1 MKDWEVNRMKNQNNI
16 SRRSFGKLAL
26 GGTALA
32 AIGAPAIVRAQSAI
46 TFAVPNPSALTW
58 LPYWVAVGEGY
69 FADEGLEPTLEAIDG
84 SSAVLQAMTAGQAH
98 IGAPGPGPTLGAR
111 ARGVDVK
118 FLYNLYPKSVFGLL
132 VKDDSPYQTPSD
144 LEGTVIGVGTADG
157 AEVSFTSAIMADLGM
172 TAGTDFTYLP
182 VGDGGTAAVAFLR
195 DEVNSY
201 AGAVSDA
208 AILAARGLSLR
219 EITPEAYLGFFGNGI
234 AMLESQMASMPDLAP
249 KFGRAL
255 VRGTRFAADA
265 ANKDA
270 CLAHCAAGN
279 PQEGEQ
285 DYAAALFDG
294 VLVRMTPTDAFMPE
308 GYGYQPPEHWQAIH
322 DSAVAAGALSEPLAD
337 LSSVFTNE
345 FVAGWN
351 A

>member
-1 MKDWEVNRMKNQNNI
+1 MAFTTSMNR
-16 SRRSFGKLAL
+16 RRFGMVAAGGAAAL
-26 GGTALA
+26 VLGT
-32 AIGAPAIVRAQSAI
+32 PAIVRAQTAV

-69 FADEGLEPTLEAIDG
+69 FAEEGLDLRLEAIDG
-84 SSAVLQAMTAGQAH
+84 SSAVLQAMSAGQAQ

-111 ARGVDVK
+111 SRGVDVK

-132 VKDDSPYQTPSD
+132 VKADSAFKTPAD
-144 LEGTVIGVGTADG
+144 LKGTVIGVGTADG
-157 AEVSFTSAIMADLGM
+157 AEVSFTKAIMTDLGL
-172 TAGTDFTYLP
+172 TEGTDFTFLP

-208 AILAARGLSLR
+208 AILAARGLTLR

-234 AMLESQMASMPDLAP
+234 AMLESQMAATPDLAP
-249 KFGRAL
+249 KFGRSL
-255 VRGTRFAADA
+255 VRGMRFAMDP
-265 ANKDA
+265 ANKEKA
-270 CLAHCAAGN
+270 LAHCAAGN

-285 DYAAALFDG
+285 DYAASLFDG
-294 VLVRMTPTDAFMPE
+294 VVYRMTPTDAFI
-308 GYGYQPPEHWQAIH
+308 GQGFGYQPPEHWQKIH
-322 DSAVAAGALSEPLAD
+322 DSAVASGALEAPLAD
-337 LSSVFTNE
+337 LAAVYTNE

>member
-1 MKDWEVNRMKNQNNI
+1 MTGNKMN
-16 SRRSFGKLAL
+16 RRSFGQMTL
-26 GGTALA
+26 GGVALA
-32 AIGAPAIVRAQSAI
+32 AIGAPSIVRAQTAI

-69 FADEGLEPTLEAIDG
+69 FADEGFEPTLEAVGG
-84 SSAVLQAMTAGQAH
+84 SSAVLQAMAAGQAQ

-118 FLYNLYPKSVFGLL
+118 FLYNLYAKSVFGLL
-132 VKDDSPYQTPSD
+132 VKDESAYQVPAD
-144 LEGTVIGVGTADG
+144 LKGTVIGVGTADG

-172 TAGTDFTYLP
+172 TVDADFTYLP

-195 DEVNSY
+195 DEVSSY

-208 AILAARGLSLR
+208 AILASKGLNLR
-219 EITPEAYLGFFGNGI
+219 EITPEAYLGFFGNGV
-234 AMLESQMASMPDLAP
+234 AMLESQIASTPDLAP
-249 KFGRAL
+249 AFGRAL
-255 VRGTRFAADA
+255 VRGMRFAKDP
-265 ANKDA
+265 ANKDT
-270 CLAHCAAGN
+270 CLAHCATGN

-285 DYAAALFDG
+285 DYAASLFDG
-294 VLVRMTPTDAFMPE
+294 VLGRMTPTDAFMGE
-308 GYGYQPPEHWQAIH
+308 GFGYQPPEHWQAIH
-322 DSAVAAGALSEPLAD
+322 DSAVAAGALSEALPDLA
-337 LSSVFTNE
+337 SVYTNE

>member
-1 MKDWEVNRMKNQNNI
+1 MTTRTRL
-16 SRRSFGKLAL
+16 SRREFGAL
-26 GGTALA
+26 TMGGAAAA
-32 AIGAPAIVRAQSAI
+32 AIGAPSIVRAQTAI

-69 FADEGLEPTLEAIDG
+69 FGEEGLSPTLEAIDG
-84 SSAVLQAMTAGQAH
+84 SSAVLQAMSAGQAQ

-132 VKDDSPYQTPSD
+132 VKSDSGIQAPAELKGS
-144 LEGTVIGVGTADG
+144 VIGVGTADG
-157 AEVSFTSAIMADLGM
+157 AEVSFTTAIMAD
-172 TAGTDFTYLP
+172 AGLTEGADFTYLP

-195 DEVNSY
+195 DEVSAY

-208 AILAARGLSLR
+208 AILASRGIELS
-219 EITPEAYLGFFGNGI
+219 EITPEAFLGFFGNGI

-255 VRGTRFAADA
+255 VLGMRFASDP
-265 ANKDA
+265 ANKEA

-285 DYAAALFDG
+285 DYASALFDG
-294 VLVRMTPTDAFMPE
+294 VVERMTPTDAFIDM
-308 GYGYQPPEHWQAIH
+308 GFGFQPPEHWQAIY
-322 DSAVAAGALSEPLAD
+322 DSSLASGALSEPLDD
-337 LSSVFTNE
+337 LSSVYSNE
-345 FVAGWN
+345 FVPGWN

>member
-1 MKDWEVNRMKNQNNI
+1 MTNRTRL
-16 SRRSFGKLAL
+16 SRRTFGALTMGGVAAAAL
-26 GGTALA
+26 G
-32 AIGAPAIVRAQSAI
+32 APSIIRAQSAI

-69 FADEGLEPTLEAIDG
+69 FADEGLSPTLEAIDG
-84 SSAVLQAMTAGQAH
+84 SSAVLQAMSAGQAQ

-132 VKDDSPYQTPSD
+132 VKSDSGIQTPAELKGS
-144 LEGTVIGVGTADG
+144 VIGVGTADG
-157 AEVSFTSAIMADLGM
+157 AEVSFTSAIMSDAGL
-172 TAGTDFTYLP
+172 TEGTDFTYLP

-195 DEVNSY
+195 DEVSAY

-208 AILAARGLSLR
+208 AILASRGIELS
-219 EITPEAYLGFFGNGI
+219 EITPEAFLGFFGNGI
-234 AMLESQMASMPDLAP
+234 AMLESQMAATPDLAP
-249 KFGRAL
+249 KFGRAMVL
-255 VRGTRFAADA
+255 GMRFASDP
-265 ANKDA
+265 ANKEA
-270 CLAHCAAGN
+270 CLAHCAVGN

-294 VLVRMTPTDAFMPE
+294 VVERMTPTDAFIDQ
-308 GYGYQPPEHWQAIH
+308 GFGYQPPEHWQAIYE
-322 DSAVAAGALSEPLAD
+322 SSLASGALSEPLDD
-337 LSSVFTNE
+337 LTTVYSNE
-345 FVAGWN
+345 FVPGWN

>member
-1 MKDWEVNRMKNQNNI
+1 MKTRDQI
-16 SRRSFGKLAL
+16 TRRGFSKLAL
-26 GGTALA
+26 GGTALVA
-32 AIGAPAIVRAQSAI
+32 LGTPAIIRAQTAI

-69 FADEGLEPTLEAIDG
+69 FGEEGLSPTLEAIDG

-132 VKDDSPYQTPSD
+132 VKDESPYQTPAD
-144 LEGTVIGVGTADG
+144 LKGTVIGVGTADG

-172 TAGTDFTYLP
+172 TVDNDFTYLP

-208 AILAARGLSLR
+208 AILAARGLNLR

-234 AMLESQMASMPDLAP
+234 AMLESQMAAMPDLAP
-249 KFGRAL
+249 GFGRAL
-255 VRGTRFAADA
+255 VRATRFASEP
-265 ANKDA
+265 ANKDV

-285 DYAAALFDG
+285 DYAPSLFDG
-294 VLVRMTPTDAFMPE
+294 VLVRMTPTDAYIE
-308 GYGYQPPEHWQAIH
+308 QGYGYQPPEHWQAIH
-322 DSAVAAGALSEPLAD
+322 DSAVAAGALAEPLSD
-337 LSSVFTNE
+337 LSAVYTND
-345 FVAGWN
+345 FVGGWN

>member
-1 MKDWEVNRMKNQNNI
+1 MKTTTRMT
-16 SRRSFGKLAL
+16 RRTFGLLTA
-26 GGTALA
+26 GGA
-32 AIGAPAIVRAQSAI
+32 ASLVLGAPALVRAQTAV

-58 LPYWVAVGEGY
+58 LPYWTAVGEGY
-69 FADEGLEPTLEAIDG
+69 FAEEGLDLRLEAVDG
-84 SSAVLQAMTAGQAH
+84 SSAVLQAMSAGQAQ

-111 ARGVDVK
+111 SRGVDVK

-132 VKDDSPYQTPSD
+132 VKADSPYQTPAD
-144 LEGTVIGVGTADG
+144 LKGTIIGVGTADG
-157 AEVSFTSAIMADLGM
+157 AEVSFTKAIMTDLGL
-172 TAGTDFTYLP
+172 TEGTDFTFLP
-182 VGDGGTAAVAFLR
+182 VGDGGTAAVGFLR

-208 AILAARGLSLR
+208 AILASRGLTLR

-234 AMLESQMASMPDLAP
+234 AMLESQMAATPDLAP

-255 VRGTRFAADA
+255 VRGTRFAADP
-265 ANKDA
+265 ANKEKA
-270 CLAHCAAGN
+270 LAHCAAGN

-285 DYAAALFDG
+285 DYAASLYDG
-294 VLVRMTPTDAFMPE
+294 VAFRMTPTDAFI
-308 GYGYQPPEHWQAIH
+308 GQGFGYQPPEHWQAIH
-322 DSAVAAGALSEPLAD
+322 DSAVASGALEAALPDLAA
-337 LSSVFTNE
+337 VYTNE

>member
-1 MKDWEVNRMKNQNNI
+1 MITRTRTT
-16 SRRSFGKLAL
+16 RRGFGKLTLA
-26 GGTALA
+26 GTALA
-32 AIGAPAIVRAQSAI
+32 AIGAPAIVRAQTAI

-69 FADEGLEPTLEAIDG
+69 FTDEGLAPTLEAIDG
-84 SSAVLQAMTAGQAH
+84 SAAVLQAMSSGQAH

-111 ARGVDVK
+111 ARGVDAK
-118 FLYNLYPKSVFGLL
+118 FLYNLYPKSVFGIL
-132 VKDDSPYQTPSD
+132 VKEESPYQTPAD
-144 LEGTVIGVGTADG
+144 LKGTVIGVGTADG
-157 AEVSFTSAIMADLGM
+157 AEVSFTDAIMTDLGL
-172 TAGTDFTYLP
+172 TKDVDFTYLP

-208 AILAARGLSLR
+208 AILSARGLSLR

-234 AMLESQMASMPDLAP
+234 AMLESQMATMPDLAP

-255 VRGTRFAADA
+255 VRGTRFASDP
-265 ANKDA
+265 ANKET

-285 DYAAALFDG
+285 DYAASLFDG
-294 VLVRMTPTDAFMPE
+294 VLVRITPTEAYIAE

-322 DSAVAAGALSEPLAD
+322 DAAVASGALAEPLPDLSAVY
-337 LSSVFTNE
+337 TNK
-345 FVAGWN
+345 FVADWN

>member
-1 MKDWEVNRMKNQNNI
+1 MKTTTRMT
-16 SRRSFGKLAL
+16 RRTFGVLTA
-26 GGTALA
+26 GGA
-32 AIGAPAIVRAQSAI
+32 ASLVLGAPALVRAQTAV

-58 LPYWVAVGEGY
+58 LPYWTAVGEGY
-69 FADEGLEPTLEAIDG
+69 FAEEGLDLRLEAVDG
-84 SSAVLQAMTAGQAH
+84 SSAVLQAMSAGQAQ

-111 ARGVDVK
+111 SRGVDVK

-132 VKDDSPYQTPSD
+132 VKADSPYQTPAD
-144 LEGTVIGVGTADG
+144 LKGTIIGVGTADG
-157 AEVSFTSAIMADLGM
+157 AEVSFTKAIMTDLGL
-172 TAGTDFTYLP
+172 TEGTDFTFLP
-182 VGDGGTAAVAFLR
+182 VGDGGTAAVGFLR

-208 AILAARGLSLR
+208 AILASRGLTLR

-234 AMLESQMASMPDLAP
+234 AMLESQMAATPDLAP

-255 VRGTRFAADA
+255 VRGTRFAADP
-265 ANKDA
+265 ANKEKA
-270 CLAHCAAGN
+270 LAHCAAGN

-285 DYAAALFDG
+285 DYAASLYDG
-294 VLVRMTPTDAFMPE
+294 VAFRMTPTDAFI
-308 GYGYQPPEHWQAIH
+308 GQGFGYQPPEHWQAIH
-322 DSAVAAGALSEPLAD
+322 DSAVASGALEAALPDLAA
-337 LSSVFTNE
+337 VYTNE

>member
-1 MKDWEVNRMKNQNNI
+1 MTRTNLN
-16 SRRSFGKLAL
+16 RRSFGKLAV
-26 GGTALA
+26 GSAALA
-32 AIGAPAIVRAQSAI
+32 AIGAPSLVRAQTAI

-69 FADEGLEPTLEAIDG
+69 FADEGFEPTLEAVDG
-84 SSAVLQAMTAGQAH
+84 SSAVLQAMSAGQAH

-132 VKDDSPYQTPSD
+132 VNDDSSFQTPAD
-144 LEGTVIGVGTADG
+144 LKGTVIGVGTADG

-195 DEVNSY
+195 DEVTSY

-208 AILAARGLSLR
+208 AILAARGLKLR
-219 EITPEAYLGFFGNGI
+219 EITPEEYLGFFGNGI
-234 AMLESQMASMPDLAP
+234 AMLESQIAAMPELAP
-249 KFGRAL
+249 AFGRAL
-255 VRGTRFAADA
+255 VRGTRFASDP

-270 CLAHCAAGN
+270 SLAHCAAGN

-285 DYAAALFDG
+285 DYASSLFDG
-294 VLVRMTPTDAFMPE
+294 VLVRMTPTEAYMAE

-322 DSAVAAGALSEPLAD
+322 ESAVASGALSEPIGD
-337 LSSVFTNE
+337 LSSVYTNE

>member
-1 MKDWEVNRMKNQNNI
+1 MIRTNLNR
-16 SRRSFGKLAL
+16 RGFGKLAA
-26 GGTALA
+26 GSAALV
-32 AIGAPAIVRAQSAI
+32 AIGAPSILRAQTAI

-69 FADEGLEPTLEAIDG
+69 FAEEGFEPTLEAVDG
-84 SSAVLQAMTAGQAH
+84 SSAVLQAMSAGQAH

-111 ARGVDVK
+111 ARGVDVR

-132 VKDDSPYQTPSD
+132 VKDDSPFQTPAD
-144 LEGTVIGVGTADG
+144 LKGTVIGVGTADG

-172 TAGTDFTYLP
+172 TAGNDFTYLP

-195 DEVNSY
+195 DEVTSY

-208 AILAARGLSLR
+208 AILAARGLNLR

-234 AMLESQMASMPDLAP
+234 AMLESQMASMPELAP
-249 KFGRAL
+249 AFGRAL
-255 VRGTRFAADA
+255 VRATRFASDS
-265 ANKDA
+265 ANKDT

-285 DYAAALFDG
+285 DYASSLFDG
-294 VLVRMTPTDAFMPE
+294 VLVRMTPTDAFMGQ

-322 DSAVAAGALSEPLAD
+322 DSAVAAGALSEPISDLA
-337 LSSVFTNE
+337 SVYTNE

>member
-1 MKDWEVNRMKNQNNI
+1 MTNRTTI
-16 SRRSFGKLAL
+16 SRRRFTTLAV
-26 GGTALA
+26 GGLAVA
-32 AIGAPAIVRAQSAI
+32 AIGAPTIVRAQTAI

-69 FADEGLEPTLEAIDG
+69 FGDEGLSPTLEAVDG
-84 SSAVLQAMTAGQAH
+84 SSAVLQAMAAGQAQ

-111 ARGVDVK
+111 SRGVDVK

-132 VKDDSPYQTPSD
+132 VKADSAFKTPAD
-144 LEGTVIGVGTADG
+144 LKGTVIGIGTADG
-157 AEVSFTSAIMADLGM
+157 AEMSFTSAIMADLGM
-172 TAGTDFTYLP
+172 TVGNDFTYLP

-195 DEVNSY
+195 DEVTSY

-208 AILAARGLSLR
+208 AILAARGLELR

-234 AMLESQMASMPDLAP
+234 AMLESQMGTMPELAP

-255 VRGTRFAADA
+255 VKGMRFSADP
-265 ANKDA
+265 ANKKTA
-270 CLAHCAAGN
+270 LAHCAAGN

-285 DYAAALFDG
+285 DYAPSLFDG
-294 VLVRMTPTDAFMPE
+294 VVNRMTPTDALMGK
-308 GYGYQPPEHWQAIH
+308 GYGYQPSEHWQAIH
-322 DSAVAAGALSEPLAD
+322 DSAVASGALSEPLPD
-337 LSSVFTNE
+337 LSAVYTNE

>member
-1 MKDWEVNRMKNQNNI
+1 MKTI
-16 SRRSFGKLAL
+16 LSRRSFGL
-26 GGTALA
+26 LA
-32 AIGAPAIVRAQSAI
+32 AGGAAGLVLGAPAILRAQTAV

-69 FADEGLEPTLEAIDG
+69 FAEEGLDLRLEAIDG
-84 SSAVLQAMTAGQAH
+84 SSAVLQAMSAGQAQ
-98 IGAPGPGPTLGAR
+98 IGAPGPGPTLGAK

-132 VKDDSPYQTPSD
+132 VKDESAIQTPAD
-144 LEGTVIGVGTADG
+144 LKGTVIGVGTADG
-157 AEVSFTSAIMADLGM
+157 AEVSFTRAIMTDLGM
-172 TAGTDFTYLP
+172 TEGADYTFLP
-182 VGDGGTAAVAFLR
+182 VGDGGTAAVAFMR
-195 DEVNSY
+195 DEVSCY

-208 AILAARGLSLR
+208 AILASRGMTLR

-234 AMLESQMASMPDLAP
+234 AMLESQMAATPDLAP

-255 VRGTRFAADA
+255 VRGTKFAADP
-265 ANKDA
+265 ANKEKA
-270 CLAHCAAGN
+270 LAHCAAGN

-285 DYAAALFDG
+285 DYAPSLYDG
-294 VLVRMTPTDAFMPE
+294 VVGRMTPTDAFIGQ

-322 DSAVAAGALSEPLAD
+322 DSAVASGALEKPLDD
-337 LSSVFTNE
+337 LAAVYTNE